1 MILTDHQLERYARQL
16 VLREIGGA
24 GQAKLRAAHV
34 TLIGAGGIGCPAL
47 QYLAAAGVGT
57 LRVIED
63 DTVALAN
70 LQRQI
75 LFGTD
80 NIGVPKLHAAA
91 HAVARLNPDVAF
103 EPRPARID
111 AANAPDLLTGTD
123 LVLDGSDNFATR
135 LAVSDA
141 CVALRLPLVSAAL
154 GMFQAQIAT
163 WRGWTDGP
171 CYRCFVGDAFDCDDV
186 DTCAEVGVLGAM
198 AGVAG
203 SWAALEAMRAIVGF
217 GDDAGGKLH
226 VFDGLKPSLRT
237 IRVPK
242 DLACKGCGENRP

>member
-1 MILTDHQLERYARQL
+1 MHLTDDQLERYARQL

-24 GQAKLRAAHV
+24 GQAKLRAAHI

-57 LRVIED
+57 MRVIEN

-80 NIGVPKLHAAA
+80 DIGAPKLDIAA

-103 EPRPARID
+103 EPRPAHID
-111 AANAPDLLTGTD
+111 AANAPALLAGTD
-123 LVLDGSDNFATR
+123 VVLDGSDNFATR

-141 CVALRLPLVSAAL
+141 CVRLRLPLVSAAL

-163 WRGWTDGP
+163 WRGWTDRP

-186 DTCAEVGVLGAM
+186 DTCAEVGVLGAI

-203 SWAALEAMRAIVGF
+203 SLAALEAMRAIVGF
-217 GDDAGGKLH
+217 GEDAGGKLH
-226 VFDGLKPSLRT
+226 VFDGLKPGLRT

-242 DLACKGCGENRP
+242 DPACKGCGTT